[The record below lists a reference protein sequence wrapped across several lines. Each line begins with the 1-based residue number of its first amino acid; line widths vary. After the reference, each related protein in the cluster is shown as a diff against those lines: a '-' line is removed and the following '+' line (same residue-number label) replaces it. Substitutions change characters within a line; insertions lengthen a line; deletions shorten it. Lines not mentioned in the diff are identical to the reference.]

1 MRYLASKVG
10 LFTLAVLLVGLTIG
24 TIAMMGV

>member
-1 MRYLASKVG
+1 MEHLASKVG
-10 LFTLAVLLVGLTIG
+10 MFTLAVLLVGLTIG